1 LSGGCNGTIMWFPP
15 DGPHRDGSDP
25 SIGIHWVT
33 PDYFSTLGIRLVGGR
48 SFADR
53 DRSGQPKV
61 LLVNEAAAR
70 TIWPGGTPI
79 GKTVA
84 VGQGSFGD
92 SGGVVIGVVSDVR
105 YRAIEIAARPEVYLP
120 LAQSYQPRMRLFVRS
135 NLDAKG
141 LIRAVAREVRA
152 LDPSLPLSEIKT
164 MKERLADAMWRTRV
178 SVWLLSAFAALA
190 LLLTAI
196 GIFGVMAQTVAQR
209 TSEIGIRMALGA
221 RSRDVLALVLRRAAA
236 VTSAGIVLGGA
247 GAFALTRVMASLL
260 YGVRSDDPQ
269 TLIVV
274 ALLLGVVALAAGY
287 LPARRA
293 TRVDA
298 IAALRAE

>member
-1 LSGGCNGTIMWFPP
+1 
-15 DGPHRDGSDP
+15 
-25 SIGIHWVT
+25 
-33 PDYFSTLGIRLVGGR
+33 
-48 SFADR
+48 
-53 DRSGQPKV
+53 V

-79 GKTVA
+79 EKTVG